1 MAYPR
6 ARRNLGGRPGGPGRA
21 FPGGFASFPGMPRYA
36 IAFISPKP
44 SLIHQV
50 VEMDSRE
57 SALRLFFNQFVTQGY
72 SQDSEGFSYFK
83 EDFHDGENPLGSM
96 LEI

>member
-1 MAYPR
+1 
-6 ARRNLGGRPGGPGRA
+6 
-21 FPGGFASFPGMPRYA
+21 MPRYA

-57 SALRLFFNQFVTQGY
+57 SALRFFFNQFVDSEY
-72 SQDSEGFSYFK
+72 SKDSEGYSYFK
-83 EDFHDGENPLGSM
+83 EDFSDPKSPLGSI
-96 LEI
+96 LEL

>member
-1 MAYPR
+1 
-6 ARRNLGGRPGGPGRA
+6 
-21 FPGGFASFPGMPRYA
+21 MPRYA

-57 SALRLFFNQFVTQGY
+57 SALRYFFNQYVGQGY
-72 SQDSEGFSYFK
+72 SQDNEGFSYFK
-83 EDFHDGENPLGSM
+83 EDFADPENPLGSI
-96 LEI
+96 LEV

>member
-1 MAYPR
+1 MAYR
-6 ARRNLGGRPGGPGRA
+6 ARPGQAAQAARP
-21 FPGGFASFPGMPRYA
+21 GFASFPGMPRYA

-44 SLIHQV
+44 SLLHQV

-57 SALRLFFNQFVTQGY
+57 SALRFFFNQYVSQGY
-72 SQDSEGFSYFK
+72 SKDNEGFSYFK
-83 EDFHDGENPLGSM
+83 EDFQDAENPLGSI

>member
-1 MAYPR
+1 M
-6 ARRNLGGRPGGPGRA
+6 L
-21 FPGGFASFPGMPRYA
+21 GFASFPAMPRYA

-57 SALRLFFNQFVTQGY
+57 SALRFFFNQYVTQGY

-83 EDFHDGENPLGSM
+83 EDFHDGENPLGNI
-96 LEI
+96 LEV

>member
-1 MAYPR
+1 
-6 ARRNLGGRPGGPGRA
+6 
-21 FPGGFASFPGMPRYA
+21 MPRYS
-36 IAFISPKP
+36 IAFITPKP

-57 SALRLFFNQFVTQGY
+57 SALRFFFNQFVTYGY

-83 EDFHDGENPLGSM
+83 EDFSDSENPLGSM
-96 LEI
+96 VEI